1 MENNSD
7 SIYPPKPFLEK
18 EEEKKG
24 YIAVT
29 VFSLLLFVLAFL
41 LIMPDK
47 KVFLSQLMIVLIVHE
62 LGHFLFMKLF
72 QYKNVRMLFIP
83 LMGAFV
89 HGQKDELKQSE
100 SLLVIL
106 AGPIP
111 GIVFGLVS
119 LLLFFDS
126 SNLYFKELSF
136 WALVINVINL
146 IPILPLDGGRLVKI
160 LWPGKAELFQ
170 LIVLLIASLG
180 ILFIS
185 FWFNEYFL
193 ALVGILMG
201 LQLRSLHRRYLI
213 HKEVKEHEVIY
224 QSTYEALSDR
234 SYHFLKK
241 KVLEHTAAL
250 RKIVS
255 MDTGGLDVD
264 MNLMIAEEVKNV
276 LEVPMKKN
284 VPLWIRIF
292 VVLIWL
298 SSILAPVWIIFNLKQ
313 Y

>member
-41 LIMPDK
+41 LLMPDK
-47 KVFLSQLMIVLIVHE
+47 KVFLSQLMIVLIIHE
-62 LGHFLFMKLF
+62 MGHFLFMKLF
-72 QYKNVRMLFIP
+72 HYRNVRMLFIP

-100 SLLVIL
+100 SLFVIL
-106 AGPIP
+106 AGPLP
-111 GIVFGLVS
+111 GIIFGLVT
-119 LLLFFDS
+119 LFLFFDT
-126 SNLYFKELSF
+126 SNLYIKELSF

-146 IPILPLDGGRLVKI
+146 FPILPLDGGRLVKI

-180 ILFIS
+180 VLFMS
-185 FWFNEYFL
+185 FWFEEYFL
-193 ALVGILMG
+193 ALVGVFMG
-201 LQLRSLHRRYLI
+201 LQLRTLHRRYLI
-213 HKEVKEHEVIY
+213 HKEVSEHEVVY

-255 MDTGGLDVD
+255 MDTGDMDVD

-276 LEVPMKKN
+276 LEAPMKKN
-284 VPLWIRIF
+284 VPLWIKIF
-292 VVLIWL
+292 VVLSWLACIFAPIWL
-298 SSILAPVWIIFNLKQ
+298 IYSLKQ
-313 Y
+313 F

>member
-41 LIMPDK
+41 LIMPTQ

-62 LGHFLFMKLF
+62 LGHFLLMRLF
-72 QYKNVRMLFIP
+72 HYKNVRMLFIP

-89 HGQKDELKQSE
+89 HGHKDELKQSE

-111 GIVFGLVS
+111 GIIFGVLS
-119 LLLFFDS
+119 FMLFFGTNAYLRD
-126 SNLYFKELSF
+126 LGFLSIIVN
-136 WALVINVINL
+136 AINL

-160 LWPGKAELFQ
+160 IWPGKAELFQ

-180 ILFIS
+180 IIVVS
-185 FWFNEYFL
+185 FWFEEYL
-193 ALVGILMG
+193 YALIGIFMG
-201 LQLRSLHRRYLI
+201 LQLRTLHRRYLI
-213 HKEVKEHEVIY
+213 HKEVREHEVVY

-250 RKIVS
+250 RKMVN
-255 MDTGGLDVD
+255 MDTGGIDVD

-276 LEVPMKKN
+276 LETPMKKN
-284 VPLWIRIF
+284 VPFWIRFFI
-292 VVLIWL
+292 VLLWL
-298 SSILAPVWIIFNLKQ
+298 GSILVPVWIIFNYNQ
-313 Y
+313 N

>member
-72 QYKNVRMLFIP
+72 QYRNVRMLFIP

-100 SLLVIL
+100 SLIVIL
-106 AGPIP
+106 AGPLP
-111 GIVFGLVS
+111 GIIFGFVTLF
-119 LLLFFDS
+119 LFFDV
-126 SNLYFKELSF
+126 SNDYFKELSF
-136 WALVINVINL
+136 WALVINGINL

-160 LWPGKAELFQ
+160 IWPGKAELFQ
-170 LIVLLIASLG
+170 LIILLIASLG
-180 ILFIS
+180 VLFFS
-185 FWFNEYFL
+185 FWFEEYFL
-193 ALVGILMG
+193 ALVGVFMG
-201 LQLRSLHRRYLI
+201 LQLRTLHRRYLI
-213 HKEVKEHEVIY
+213 HKEVKEHEVVY

-250 RKIVS
+250 RKIVN
-255 MDTGGLDVD
+255 MDTGDLDVD

-276 LEVPMKKN
+276 LETPMKKN
-284 VPLWIRIF
+284 VPLWIKIF
-292 VVLIWL
+292 VVLFWL
-298 SSILAPVWIIFNLKQ
+298 ACIFAPIGLIYSLKQ
-313 Y
+313 F

>member
-72 QYKNVRMLFIP
+72 QYRNVRMLFIP

-100 SLLVIL
+100 SLIVIL
-106 AGPIP
+106 AGPLP
-111 GIVFGLVS
+111 GIIFGFVTLF
-119 LLLFFDS
+119 LFFDI
-126 SNLYFKELSF
+126 SNDYFKELSF
-136 WALVINVINL
+136 WALVINGINL

-160 LWPGKAELFQ
+160 IWPGKAELFQ
-170 LIVLLIASLG
+170 LIILLIASLG
-180 ILFIS
+180 VLFLS
-185 FWFNEYFL
+185 FWLNEYFL
-193 ALVGILMG
+193 ALVGVFMG
-201 LQLRSLHRRYLI
+201 LQLRTLHRRYLI
-213 HKEVKEHEVIY
+213 HKEVKEHEVVY

-250 RKIVS
+250 RKIVN
-255 MDTGGLDVD
+255 MDTGDLDVD

-276 LEVPMKKN
+276 LETPMKKN
-284 VPLWIRIF
+284 VPLWIKIF
-292 VVLIWL
+292 VVLFWL
-298 SSILAPVWIIFNLKQ
+298 ACIFAPIGLIYSLKQ
-313 Y
+313 F

>member
-41 LIMPDK
+41 LIMPDQ

-72 QYKNVRMLFIP
+72 HYKNVRMLFIP

-89 HGQKDELKQSE
+89 HGQKDEFKQSE

-111 GIVFGLVS
+111 GIIFGVLS
-119 LLLFFDS
+119 FILFFGTNDY
-126 SNLYFKELSF
+126 LTDLGFLSI
-136 WALVINVINL
+136 VINAINL
-146 IPILPLDGGRLVKI
+146 VPILPLDGGRLVKI
-160 LWPGKAELFQ
+160 IWPGKAELFQ

-180 ILFIS
+180 IIVVS
-185 FWFNEYFL
+185 FWFKEYFY
-193 ALVGILMG
+193 ALIGIFMG
-201 LQLRSLHRRYLI
+201 LQLRTLHRRYLI
-213 HKEVKEHEVIY
+213 HKEVSEHEVVY

-250 RKIVS
+250 RKMVN

-276 LEVPMKKN
+276 LETPMKKN
-284 VPLWIRIF
+284 VPLWIRLFI
-292 VVLIWL
+292 VLFWL
-298 SSILAPVWIIFNLKQ
+298 ACISVPAWIIFNYIQL
-313 Y
+313 

>member
-41 LIMPDK
+41 LIMPDQ

-62 LGHFLFMKLF
+62 LGHFLLMKLF
-72 QYKNVRMLFIP
+72 HYKNVRMLFIP

-89 HGQKDELKQSE
+89 HGHKDEFKQSE

-111 GIVFGLVS
+111 GIIFGVLS
-119 LLLFFDS
+119 FLLFFGTNAYLRD
-126 SNLYFKELSF
+126 LGFLSIIVN
-136 WALVINVINL
+136 AINL

-160 LWPGKAELFQ
+160 IWPGKAELFQ

-180 ILFIS
+180 ILFVS
-185 FWFNEYFL
+185 FWLQRYFL
-193 ALVGILMG
+193 ALIGVFMG
-201 LQLRSLHRRYLI
+201 LQLRTLHRRYLI
-213 HKEVKEHEVIY
+213 HKEVREHEVVY

-250 RKIVS
+250 RKMVS
-255 MDTGGLDVD
+255 MDTGGIDVD

-276 LEVPMKKN
+276 LETPMKKN

-292 VVLIWL
+292 IVLLWL
-298 SSILAPVWIIFNLKQ
+298 GSILVPVWIIFNYNQ
-313 Y
+313 N

>member
-41 LIMPDK
+41 LIMPTQ

-62 LGHFLFMKLF
+62 LGHFLLMKLF
-72 QYKNVRMLFIP
+72 HYKNVRMLFIP

-89 HGQKDELKQSE
+89 HGHKDEFKQSE

-111 GIVFGLVS
+111 GIIFGVIS
-119 LLLFFDS
+119 FILFFGTNTYLRD
-126 SNLYFKELSF
+126 LGFLSIIVN
-136 WALVINVINL
+136 AINL
-146 IPILPLDGGRLVKI
+146 VPILPLDGGRLVKI

-180 ILFIS
+180 ILFVS
-185 FWFNEYFL
+185 FWLQRYFL
-193 ALVGILMG
+193 ALIGVFMG
-201 LQLRSLHRRYLI
+201 LQLRTLHRRYLI
-213 HKEVKEHEVIY
+213 HKEVREHEVVY

-241 KVLEHTAAL
+241 KVLEHTATL
-250 RKIVS
+250 RKMVS
-255 MDTGGLDVD
+255 MDTGDVDVD

-276 LEVPMKKN
+276 LETPMKKN
-284 VPLWIRIF
+284 VPLWIRMFI
-292 VVLIWL
+292 VLLWL
-298 SSILAPVWIIFNLKQ
+298 GSILVPVWIIFNYNQ
-313 Y
+313 V

>member
-72 QYKNVRMLFIP
+72 RYRNVRMLFIP

-89 HGQKDELKQSE
+89 HGHKDEFKQSE

-111 GIVFGLVS
+111 GIIFGVIS
-119 LLLFFDS
+119 FILFFDL
-126 SNLYFKELSF
+126 NNVYLRDLGFLSII
-136 WALVINVINL
+136 INAINL

-170 LIVLLIASLG
+170 LVVLLIASLG
-180 ILFIS
+180 ILLIS
-185 FWFNEYFL
+185 FWFQMYFL
-193 ALVGILMG
+193 AFVGVLMG
-201 LQLRSLHRRYLI
+201 LQLRTLHRRYLI

-250 RKIVS
+250 RKMVN
-255 MDTGGLDVD
+255 MDTGGIDVD

-276 LEVPMKKN
+276 LETPMKKN
-284 VPLWIRIF
+284 VPLWIRMFI
-292 VVLIWL
+292 VLLWL
-298 SSILAPVWIIFNLKQ
+298 GSILVPVWIIFNYNQ
-313 Y
+313 N